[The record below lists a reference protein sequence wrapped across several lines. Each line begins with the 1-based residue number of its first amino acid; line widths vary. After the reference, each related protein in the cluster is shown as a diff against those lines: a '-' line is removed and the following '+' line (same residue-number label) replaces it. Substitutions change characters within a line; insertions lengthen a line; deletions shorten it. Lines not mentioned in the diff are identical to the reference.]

1 MGSLYVFCVYFYA
14 RKITLVCVPLSVVS
28 EKLPALEKMEGE
40 DKEMTE
46 EEWIRR
52 VAELNKHQVTVTI
65 VQYNDL
71 SLHVT

>member
-1 MGSLYVFCVYFYA
+1 MSLFVG
-14 RKITLVCVPLSVVS
+14 S
-28 EKLPALEKMEGE
+28 EKLPALEEIDGG

-52 VAELNKHQVTVTI
+52 VAELNKHQVTVT
-65 VQYNDL
+65 VAHHSDL